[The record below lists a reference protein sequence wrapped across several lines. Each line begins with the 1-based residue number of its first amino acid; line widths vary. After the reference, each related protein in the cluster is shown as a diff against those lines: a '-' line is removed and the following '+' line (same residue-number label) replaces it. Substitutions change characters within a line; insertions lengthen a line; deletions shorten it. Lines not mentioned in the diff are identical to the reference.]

1 MRAHRGAARPAGIRR
16 TERLGRPNQ
25 EGDAVKGTVEG
36 RGKTGGGGEQESV
49 GRTAADHRAFVN
61 GVLWVLRS
69 GARWSDLPERYGKHK
84 SVHKRFSRWATSG
97 VWDRVFRILAQDKS
111 DQCLMIDSTIVR
123 AHQQAATGRKKE
135 GPDQALGRSR
145 GGLTTKIHLLCNE
158 LGKPI
163 DFLLTGG
170 QVADCTT
177 EFAASVCRS
186 RGCLCNREELAAS
199 ETLGTDRNLGR
210 RRILAFGVRCN
221 RGAALAFWQ
230 RFEDELGVRNALA
243 ICRWIGTVPAGT

>member
-1 MRAHRGAARPAGIRR
+1 MTLRDELTEGQWGRIRD
-16 TERLGRPNQ
+16 LLPGR
-25 EGDAVKGTVEG
+25 
-36 RGKTGGGGEQESV
+36 QESV
-49 GRTAADHRAFVN
+49 GRTAANNRAFVN

-123 AHQQAATGRKKE
+123 AHQQAATGRKKG

-170 QVADCTT
+170 QVADCTQALALLGARQPRFVVADKGYDADAIVQHV
-177 EFAASVCRS
+177 EASGAQPVIPPRANRTIQRVYDKTVYKQRNRIERCFS
-186 RGCLCNREELAAS
+186 RLKHF
-199 ETLGTDRNLGR
+199 
-210 RRILAFGVRCN
+210 RRIATRFEKNKRNFHSLV
-221 RGAALAFWQ
+221 ALACLMLL
-230 RFEDELGVRNALA
+230 LG
-243 ICRWIGTVPAGT
+243 